1 MNGNRRIVT
10 LFVLLG
16 TLLLSLT
23 LTTSAFA
30 SPVSS
35 KKAQLRAVQAK
46 LQDVYHKVDLAV
58 EKYNQATTQL
68 TTVQGQI
75 KENERLLK
83 VAEYNLERRQP
94 AALRARREHVPH
106 ARRRRGR
113 RPLRRPAASTTS

>member
-1 MNGNRRIVT
+1 MNGKRRIVT
-10 LFVLLG
+10 LSVLLG

-35 KKAQLRAVQAK
+35 KKAQLREVQAK
-46 LQDVYHKVDLAV
+46 LQGVYHQVDVAV

-68 TTVQGQI
+68 TTVQAQI

-83 VAEYNLERRQP
+83 VAEYNLGRRQP
-94 AALRARREHVPH
+94 AALGARRGHVQG
-106 ARRRRGR
+106 A
-113 RPLRRPAASTTS
+113 